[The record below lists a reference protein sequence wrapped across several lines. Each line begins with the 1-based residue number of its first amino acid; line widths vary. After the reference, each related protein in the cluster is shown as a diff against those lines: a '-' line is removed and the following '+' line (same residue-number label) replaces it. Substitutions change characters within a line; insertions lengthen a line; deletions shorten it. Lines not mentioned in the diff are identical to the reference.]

1 MSAGHVHASDAPPA
15 DGNGGG
21 PEIVEFQSD
30 ADDLPTPST
39 PPDVDAIMSRD
50 DFQEEAGQ
58 QDGDACVRVFVSP
71 GSDDQERAEVHLV
84 TRAFLVLPER
94 RAHCELPPEV
104 ASRLHSL

>member
-1 MSAGHVHASDAPPA
+1 MSAGHVHESDAPPA
-15 DGNGGG
+15 DDGG
-21 PEIVEFQSD
+21 PEID
-30 ADDLPTPST
+30 TDDLPPST

-104 ASRLHSL
+104 ASRLSSL